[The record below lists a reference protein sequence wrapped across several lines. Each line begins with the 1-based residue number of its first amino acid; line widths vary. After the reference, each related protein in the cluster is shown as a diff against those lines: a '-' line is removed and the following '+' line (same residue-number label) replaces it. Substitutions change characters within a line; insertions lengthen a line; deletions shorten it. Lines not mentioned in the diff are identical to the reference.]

1 MGIILRLDWFRSDTM
16 WLIEKFGL
24 YLSSMEKAIAAG
36 REEDRE
42 RINRIDI
49 NSEYDFDDQ
58 KEELH
63 RHKLLFEK
71 AFPSQL
77 RYSFLVMSYILFES
91 RSKALGEELKERKI
105 VVGKALKQKPGE
117 SFPQSVQR
125 FFEAEPNSL
134 TFIKAATWTEL
145 SDLNELRNCIVH
157 RSGEVDSTTKGD
169 RVRQIIRENKAKGLS
184 LDGDGV
190 LHVELGY
197 CRHVVEIIKQFFHR
211 VFEETHFGP
220 EE

>member
-24 YLSSMEKAIAAG
+24 YLTSMEKAIAAG
-36 REEDRE
+36 REEDRA

-49 NSEYDFDDQ
+49 NSEYAFDDQ

-63 RHKLLFEK
+63 RHKLLFEE

-91 RSKALGEELKERKI
+91 RSKALGKELNDRKI
-105 VVGKALKQKPGE
+105 VVGKTLKQKPGE
-117 SFPQSVQR
+117 SFPQSVRR
-125 FFEAEPNSL
+125 FFEAEPHRL
-134 TFIKAATWTEL
+134 TFIEPATWTEL

-157 RSGEVDSTTKGD
+157 RSGEVDSTDRGD
-169 RVRQIIRENKAKGLS
+169 RVRQIIHGNKATGLS
-184 LDGDGV
+184 LDENEC

-197 CRHVVEIIKQFFHR
+197 CRHVVEVIKQFFHR